1 MEKLLCPSLLNLS
14 MDYLK
19 DEIMRLDVSGADIL
33 HIDVMDGQFVPNI
46 TLGPNIVQ
54 AIRPVTKLPL
64 DVHLM
69 IVDPENYIPAFAK
82 AGADII
88 TVHVEATPH
97 IHRALQMTKSLGVKA
112 GVVINPGTP
121 VSMIKHVLPLAD
133 QVLVMTVNPGF
144 GGQSFI
150 EETVEKITEL
160 ADLRR
165 ENNWTYAIEVDG
177 GIVPETAKICKDA
190 GADVFVAG
198 SYIYGAEN
206 PVGQI
211 ERLKEALD

>member
-1 MEKLLCPSLLNLS
+1 
-14 MDYLK
+14 
-19 DEIMRLDVSGADIL
+19 
-33 HIDVMDGQFVPNI
+33 MDGQFVPNI

-150 EETVEKITEL
+150 EETVEK
-160 ADLRR
+160 LRNSLIYV

-177 GIVPETAKICKDA
+177 GIVPETAKSVKMQGRMSSLQDHISMEPKIQSDKSN
-190 GADVFVAG
+190 D
-198 SYIYGAEN
+198 
-206 PVGQI
+206 
-211 ERLKEALD
+211 

>member
-1 MEKLLCPSLLNLS
+1 MKIAPSILSADFANLQRDIELVEKG
-14 MDYLK
+14 
-19 DEIMRLDVSGADIL
+19 GADYI
-33 HIDVMDGQFVPNI
+33 HVDVMDGQFVPNI

-165 ENNWTYAIEVDG
+165 ENNWTYA
-177 GIVPETAKICKDA
+177 
-190 GADVFVAG
+190 GADIFVAG

>member
-1 MEKLLCPSLLNLS
+1 MKIAPSILSADFANLQRDIELVEKG
-14 MDYLK
+14 
-19 DEIMRLDVSGADIL
+19 GADYI
-33 HIDVMDGQFVPNI
+33 HVDVMDGQFVPNI

-177 GIVPETAKICKDA
+177 GIVPETAKICKGA

>member
-1 MEKLLCPSLLNLS
+1 MKIAPSILSADFANLQRDIELVEKG
-14 MDYLK
+14 
-19 DEIMRLDVSGADIL
+19 GADYI
-33 HIDVMDGQFVPNI
+33 HVDVMDGQFVPNI

-165 ENNWTYAIEVDG
+165 ENNWTYALEVDG
-177 GIVPETAKICKDA
+177 GIVPEICKDA

>member
-1 MEKLLCPSLLNLS
+1 
-14 MDYLK
+14 
-19 DEIMRLDVSGADIL
+19 
-33 HIDVMDGQFVPNI
+33 
-46 TLGPNIVQ
+46 
-54 AIRPVTKLPL
+54 
-64 DVHLM
+64 
-69 IVDPENYIPAFAK
+69 
-82 AGADII
+82 
-88 TVHVEATPH
+88 
-97 IHRALQMTKSLGVKA
+97 
-112 GVVINPGTP
+112 
-121 VSMIKHVLPLAD
+121 MIKHVLPLAD

-150 EETVEKITEL
+150 EETVEK
-160 ADLRR
+160 LRNSLIYV

>member
-1 MEKLLCPSLLNLS
+1 
-14 MDYLK
+14 
-19 DEIMRLDVSGADIL
+19 
-33 HIDVMDGQFVPNI
+33 MDGQFVPNI

-150 EETVEKITEL
+150 EETVEKLRNSLIYVERTI
-160 ADLRR
+160 DLCNRSR
-165 ENNWTYAIEVDG
+165 WRNRSRNS
-177 GIVPETAKICKDA
+177 KICKDA